1 MLNFSG
7 MVQAIKYKVMKKI
20 IFLFSL
26 LIIFTSC
33 EDFLDVPPTSGLTE
47 DKLTDLPSMQALV
60 YGAYSGVRS
69 WGLVTYSNSMPACLV
84 RDVVPRRS
92 ANWGPFY
99 AHEFGGTFTSN
110 KFRSGYDALQKLNLV
125 AASDVENMIGEA
137 SLKNSI
143 LGDKHFRRALIYYD
157 MNLNFTLNST
167 GNSVPLVLE
176 PLGVDD
182 RVSVA
187 ASSEIKA
194 QVELDIEA
202 ARSRFANASG
212 VADYWSATALA
223 ARIYFYHEKYDLAYQ
238 RANEVVT
245 SGPYSLEATV
255 TGPFINPSAS
265 SEVIFSFA
273 FYEGEQTPSNV
284 NFENFQA
291 DDDKGVF
298 SLNEYSLVAQLR
310 DADPTDLR
318 HTNLYVDD
326 GNLIYASGK
335 FPAEKMDYIWLR
347 YAEILLTRA
356 EANIMQNS
364 SVSAQ
369 DIDDV
374 NMIKNRA
381 GAADVVTGTPDMAT
395 MLNIIFEERS
405 KELCF
410 EVGDR
415 FMNTRRLQKGIV
427 NLTGDGE
434 IAYSAYVDLM
444 AFPFPDNE
452 VTIHGLQR

>member
-1 MLNFSG
+1 
-7 MVQAIKYKVMKKI
+7 MKKI

-47 DKLTDLPSMQALV
+47 DKLTDLAAMEALV
-60 YGAYSGVRS
+60 NGAYSQLRA
-69 WGLVTYSNSMPACLV
+69 WGTVTYLNSIGASLV
-84 RDVVPRRS
+84 RDAVPRRS

-110 KFRSGYDALQKLNLV
+110 KFQKGYAALANLNEV
-125 AASDVENMIGEA
+125 AVIDVENMVGEA
-137 SLKNSI
+137 SRKNAI
-143 LGDKHFRRALIYYD
+143 LGDMHFLRALIYFD
-157 MNLNFTLNST
+157 LNQYFTLEST

-176 PLGVDD
+176 PLGVQE

-187 ASSEIKA
+187 TSAAIKA
-194 QVELDIEA
+194 QIELDIEA
-202 ARSRFANASG
+202 ARTRFANASG

-245 SGPYSLEATV
+245 SGPYSLEASV
-255 TGPFINPSAS
+255 TGPFLNESAS
-265 SEVIFSFA
+265 PEVIFAFA
-273 FYEGEQTPSNV
+273 FYEGESNPSNV
-284 NFENFQA
+284 NFTNFQA
-291 DDDKGVF
+291 DDNKGVM

-310 DADPTDLR
+310 DADPADSR
-318 HTNLYVDD
+318 HTDLYVDD

-335 FPAEKMDYIWLR
+335 FPAEKMDMIFQR

-356 EANIMQNS
+356 EANVMQNS

-374 NMIKNRA
+374 NAIKYRA
-381 GAADVVTGTPDMAT
+381 GAADSILVGSTPDMAT
-395 MLNIIFEERS
+395 MLDIIFEERS

-434 IAYSAYVDLM
+434 IAYADYVDLM